1 VIQDHLGT
9 LRDEDYRSSFMT
21 VKEHPVIKGRIVHY
35 LHECQMPEMFK
46 EKAANQ
52 VAKWASVVF
61 PSVFGMEVVS
71 LEAMKSLVKSDV
83 YNE

>member
-1 VIQDHLGT
+1 MKDPSLFVIEEHLGT
-9 LRDEDYRSSFMT
+9 LLRDEAQRASFMT

-46 EKAANQ
+46 ERAANQ

-61 PSVFGMEVVS
+61 P
-71 LEAMKSLVKSDV
+71 
-83 YNE
+83 